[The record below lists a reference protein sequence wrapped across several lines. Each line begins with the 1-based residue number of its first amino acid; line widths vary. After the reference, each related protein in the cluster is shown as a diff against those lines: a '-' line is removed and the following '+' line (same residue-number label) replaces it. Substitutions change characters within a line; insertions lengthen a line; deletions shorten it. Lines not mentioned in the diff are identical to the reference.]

1 MYVESI
7 VSISETEERVRRM
20 KAEAAAAAKRS
31 LAEAR
36 AKGEQLVADSIREA
50 EAELADMGRAADEAA
65 IESARELAKSGEAKK
80 TSMRERAEK
89 RMDEAVALIV
99 ERIVKA

>member
-65 IESARELAKSGEAKK
+65 IESAREMAKSGEAKK
-80 TSMRERAEK
+80 ASMRERAEK